1 MGVTIDDIRRAA
13 ETIAGTVERTP
24 CRVSRRLSDLTG
36 ATVVL
41 KFENLQHTGSF
52 KDRGALVKLNS
63 LSAEERARGVIAVSA
78 GNHAQGVAYHA
89 QQLGIPATI
98 VMPEGTPH
106 VKVRQTESYGANIMQ
121 HGDTLDA
128 AAELAES
135 QRTRHDLVFIHP
147 YDDPLIIAGQGTVAL
162 EMLAQHPALDTLIV
176 PIGGG
181 GLISGCAIA
190 AKALK
195 PDLRIVG
202 VETELY
208 PSMYQL
214 VHGEPIHCGG
224 QSIAE
229 GIAVKAPGA
238 HTAAVV
244 RELVDDLLL
253 VPEEQIEI
261 AIEHLVVAEKTVVE
275 GAGAAAL
282 AAVLADP
289 GRFRGATVGLILTG
303 GNIDTRLLSSIL
315 MRGLMRSGRITRMR
329 VEIDDRP
336 GVLAQVAQIIGEGR
350 GNILEVA
357 HQRMFPDVPAKLAE
371 LDVVIETRDRVHVRD
386 IETRLRSAGFMVR
399 ELVNTPDAV

>member
-52 KDRGALVKLNS
+52 KDRGALVKLSS

-176 PIGGG
+176 PVGGG

-190 AKALK
+190 AKALR

>member
-36 ATVVL
+36 ATMVL

-176 PIGGG
+176 PVGGG

-190 AKALK
+190 AKAEK

-282 AAVLADP
+282 AAVLANP
-289 GRFRGATVGLILTG
+289 GRFRGATVGLVLTG